1 MCVCVCVCVCVVLCC
16 GEESFD
22 RESGEEGKSKEGIL
36 YCLFTVVNPPQLTEC
51 SHMECHADQLQ
62 DKSYIYEYLK
72 VCTNVHSLQ
81 LGCFGVCDIEIPGTE
96 HLIAKVDFA
105 L

>member
-1 MCVCVCVCVCVVLCC
+1 
-16 GEESFD
+16 
-22 RESGEEGKSKEGIL
+22 
-36 YCLFTVVNPPQLTEC
+36 
-51 SHMECHADQLQ
+51 MECHADQLK
-62 DKSYIYEYLK
+62 DNYEYLK

-105 L
+105 LRTKLHIALIVCKTDPRGMCVREGGE